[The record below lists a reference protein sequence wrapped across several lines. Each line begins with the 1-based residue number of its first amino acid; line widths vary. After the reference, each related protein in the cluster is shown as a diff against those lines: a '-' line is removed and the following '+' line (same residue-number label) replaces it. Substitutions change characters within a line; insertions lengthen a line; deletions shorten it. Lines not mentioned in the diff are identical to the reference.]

1 MGSLVKSLMQILV
14 KLNVLH
20 TYQFFLSYYK
30 ILDRVQSGN
39 NATITVMRLLYVN
52 ILLKGVH
59 FVWLFFRNDHLST
72 RENLMHYNIM
82 GIEHMPA
89 FFNIFAASLFY
100 LVLQIMLQLMFR
112 NTGISGVIIRGCIV
126 NGTSRFMTST
136 FQFAPLVVLFFRL
149 FSGHDLDRHKV
160 EKNLQVFVLSVRY
173 VCDSILVIFC
183 KQVKCLCSQKPFNQL
198 CFLCRH
204 LLLPNLLPLP
214 RQSLSPLLPRRPL
227 RPVHLPCHL
236 CPLNADRLLD
246 GRNNGTARLPRLP
259 PLPLHRHSTDADGP
273 VHGPVECGQLHLP
286 PFCLLPPRGGPGD
299 AVDRRHQPPIRL
311 HPLLLHSQQHALE
324 HHSGDDA
331 HQLAIDNAPAGG
343 GRFCL
348 LCSESLPL
356 HRLILCLADDQQ
368 VSSQCKAVYPPF
380 HCLDGKA
387 TAKRK
392 RKRR

>member
-72 RENLMHYNIM
+72 RKNLMHYNIM

-136 FQFAPLVVLFFRL
+136 FSSLHWWFSFFACSAVMIWTGTRW
-149 FSGHDLDRHKV
+149 R
-160 EKNLQVFVLSVRY
+160 RI
-173 VCDSILVIFC
+173 C
-183 KQVKCLCSQKPFNQL
+183 KCLS
-198 CFLCRH
+198 
-204 LLLPNLLPLP
+204 
-214 RQSLSPLLPRRPL
+214 SPS
-227 RPVHLPCHL
+227 
-236 CPLNADRLLD
+236 
-246 GRNNGTARLPRLP
+246 GTSATRYW
-259 PLPLHRHSTDADGP
+259 S
-273 VHGPVECGQLHLP
+273 
-286 PFCLLPPRGGPGD
+286 F
-299 AVDRRHQPPIRL
+299 
-311 HPLLLHSQQHALE
+311 
-324 HHSGDDA
+324 
-331 HQLAIDNAPAGG
+331 
-343 GRFCL
+343 F
-348 LCSESLPL
+348 
-356 HRLILCLADDQQ
+356 
-368 VSSQCKAVYPPF
+368 VSK
-380 HCLDGKA
+380 
-387 TAKRK
+387 
-392 RKRR
+392 